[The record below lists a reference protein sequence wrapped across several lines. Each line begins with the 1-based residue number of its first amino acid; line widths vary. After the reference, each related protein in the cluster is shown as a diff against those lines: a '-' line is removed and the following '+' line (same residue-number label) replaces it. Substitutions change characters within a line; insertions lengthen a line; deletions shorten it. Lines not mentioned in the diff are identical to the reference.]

1 MDQQTIWFGRSSP
14 QRTWKEPWELF
25 SRAHA
30 TFPANP
36 DRTKTYLH
44 FSDNNAPAPNETHKG
59 MICFCM
65 LWIIIQNPDH
75 QFCRVFSL
83 MLSLLSKRRI
93 VYTLYKNTSNER
105 LSVTK
110 RICVL
115 DNYKDSHFLRSRKT
129 KTVHSWLINAY
140 LESSLEY

>member
-25 SRAHA
+25 TRAHA

-44 FSDNNAPAPNETHKG
+44 FSDNNPPAPNETHKG

-93 VYTLYKNTSNER
+93 VYTLYIKTHLMSVCLSQNEFAFWITTKIHTFLEAVKQR
-105 LSVTK
+105 LSIVDWSIHTLK
-110 RICVL
+110 VL
-115 DNYKDSHFLRSRKT
+115 
-129 KTVHSWLINAY
+129 
-140 LESSLEY
+140 